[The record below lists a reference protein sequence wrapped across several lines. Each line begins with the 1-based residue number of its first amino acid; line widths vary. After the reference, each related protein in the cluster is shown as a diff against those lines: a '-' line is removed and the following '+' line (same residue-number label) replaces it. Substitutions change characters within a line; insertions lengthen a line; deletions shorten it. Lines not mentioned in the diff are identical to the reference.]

1 MVTRTWWLDAALK
14 GPESIMANTRPS
26 NRRAAVVGLAGL
38 ALGIAVWS
46 GVAAAMN
53 ETGSAIQEDSECV
66 SCDETTTTLAPTTT
80 TVATT
85 TTMEETTTTV
95 QETTTTVA
103 PTTTTVVD
111 NTTTTHPTTT
121 TDPTTTTE
129 AVTTTSEGGGVN
141 AASTSTPD
149 SPQTMGQLPR
159 TGDDPWVLALIGV
172 GLLGMGSAFTV
183 MSRREVYAWYRD

>member
-1 MVTRTWWLDAALK
+1 MVTRTWWLDVAPE
-14 GPESIMANTRPS
+14 GPRTIMSNKRPS

-53 ETGSAIQEDSECV
+53 DTGSPAQEDSECV
-66 SCDETTTTLAPTTT
+66 SCDETTTTAAPTTT

-85 TTMEETTTTV
+85 TTVEETTTTV
-95 QETTTTVA
+95 QETTSTVA

-111 NTTTTHPTTT
+111 HTTTTHPTTT

-129 AVTTTSEGGGVN
+129 IVTTTTEDGGVE
-141 AASTSTPD
+141 AASTSTPET
-149 SPQTMGQLPR
+149 PQTMGQLPR

-172 GLLGMGSAFTV
+172 ALLGMGSAFTV

>member
-1 MVTRTWWLDAALK
+1 
-14 GPESIMANTRPS
+14 MASKRPS
-26 NRRAAVVGLAGL
+26 NKRAAVVGLAGL

-46 GVAAAMN
+46 GVATAMN
-53 ETGSAIQEDSECV
+53 EGRPAEDVSECL
-66 SCDETTTTLAPTTT
+66 SCDETTSTVAATTT
-80 TVATT
+80 TAATS

-95 QETTTTVA
+95 QETTTTAA

-111 NTTTTHPTTT
+111 HTTTTMATTTTHPTTT

-129 AVTTTSEGGGVN
+129 AVTTTSSGSGVE
-141 AASTSTPD
+141 ATSTSMPD
-149 SPQTMGQLPR
+149 APQTMGQLPR
-159 TGDDPWVLALIGV
+159 TGDDPWTLALLGI